1 MKGQNMEKK
10 LTFREYVKDRYGS
23 TIPDY
28 SELNAFRYF
37 LLSLE
42 NDATFPDDE
51 VDGMEV
57 RKYIR
62 NKQLTKERYD
72 SSVFYFNHGVIS
84 YFERLWEEYKE
95 RSKM

>member
-28 SELNAFRYF
+28 SELNAFRYL

-42 NDATFPDDE
+42 NDAAFPDDE

-62 NKQLTKERYD
+62 DKQLIKERYD
-72 SSVFYFNHGVIS
+72 SWIYDFNRNVI
-84 YFERLWEEYKE
+84 YHFERLWREYKE
-95 RSKM
+95 RLKM

>member
-1 MKGQNMEKK
+1 MEKK

-51 VDGMEV
+51 VDGIEV

-62 NKQLTKERYD
+62 NKQLIKERNDD
-72 SSVFYFNHGVIS
+72 SSSMFHFNRGVI
-84 YFERLWEEYKE
+84 YHFERLWEEYKE
-95 RSKM
+95 RLNA